1 MDIQAMM
8 TQHDMMLIE
17 EAKTLPWEL
26 IDTSKAETKEGRD
39 ALHAI
44 AVRKYHYDE
53 ARCGMI

>member
-1 MDIQAMM
+1 MM
-8 TQHDMMLIE
+8 TQHDMMLLE

-44 AVRKYHYDE
+44 AVRKYHYEE